1 MGERGRKPVEL
12 DKVQFEKLCGIQC
25 TEEEICAVMGVTP
38 KTLAGWCMRT
48 YGLKFSQVFR
58 EKRVSGKASLRR
70 TQWKLAQKSTPMA
83 IWLGKQYLGQRDVPD
98 TRNDEIPDDGFTE
111 AIKGTAADDW
121 SGDV

>member
-1 MGERGRKPVEL
+1 
-12 DKVQFEKLCGIQC
+12 
-25 TEEEICAVMGVTP
+25 
-38 KTLAGWCMRT
+38 MRT